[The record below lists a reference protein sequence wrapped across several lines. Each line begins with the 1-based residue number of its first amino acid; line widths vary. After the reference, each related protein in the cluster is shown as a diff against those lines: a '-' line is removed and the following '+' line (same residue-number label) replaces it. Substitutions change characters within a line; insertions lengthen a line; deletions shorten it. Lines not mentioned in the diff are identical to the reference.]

1 LHLRAIID
9 QVSQP
14 AKPNTRPRRYNDYLQ
29 GNTNTAGQEVITLV
43 KFQSDVLTA
52 NGNRQL
58 IFSMVKSTEIYVDRP
73 VGNVR
78 RRRRRWLRI
87 VGVRLDFRS
96 AYHVEAMIRC
106 CRR

>member
-1 LHLRAIID
+1 MRC
-9 QVSQP
+9 
-14 AKPNTRPRRYNDYLQ
+14 
-29 GNTNTAGQEVITLV
+29 
-43 KFQSDVLTA
+43 DVLTA

-58 IFSMVKSTEIYVDRP
+58 IFSMVTSTEIYVDRP
-73 VGNVR
+73 VGNV
-78 RRRRRWLRI
+78 RRRWLRI